1 MFLRNDV
8 SKSGIK
14 FCVLSRAGGG
24 GACVAKTNKALLVGV
39 WTVKDTPTSKGTQ
52 NTGDCEKNVLAVA
65 DLLYSAGYW
74 KNKWIIRRQMEIR

>member
-24 GACVAKTNKALLVGV
+24 GACVAKANKALLVGV
-39 WTVKDTPTSKGTQ
+39 WSVKDTPPSKGMQ

-65 DLLYSAGYW
+65 DLLYSAGY
-74 KNKWIIRRQMEIR
+74 

>member
-39 WTVKDTPTSKGTQ
+39 WTGKDTPTSKGTQ
-52 NTGDCEKNVLAVA
+52 NTGDC
-65 DLLYSAGYW
+65 
-74 KNKWIIRRQMEIR
+74 

>member
-14 FCVLSRAGGG
+14 FCVLSRARGG

-39 WTVKDTPTSKGTQ
+39 WTVKDTPPSKGTQ
-52 NTGDCEKNVLAVA
+52 NTGDC
-65 DLLYSAGYW
+65 
-74 KNKWIIRRQMEIR
+74 